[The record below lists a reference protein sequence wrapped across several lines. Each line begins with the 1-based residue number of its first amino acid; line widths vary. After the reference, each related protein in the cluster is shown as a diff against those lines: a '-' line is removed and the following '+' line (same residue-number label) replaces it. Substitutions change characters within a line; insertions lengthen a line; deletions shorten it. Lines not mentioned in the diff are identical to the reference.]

1 MGEQVAARLQKRK
14 TEEVQIDTKD
24 ENWYFTSD
32 QRLEQE
38 VLVSDD

>member
-1 MGEQVAARLQKRK
+1 M
-14 TEEVQIDTKD
+14 DTKD